1 MSEPEGFLTRWSRL
15 KRETAERTDV
25 ASEQQTPHERGETAE
40 ANEAISESPRQGH
53 IDARASA
60 PVSKSGDTEFNIPSV
75 DLSKLPPIESITAAT
90 DIRPF
95 LAPGIPLE
103 LSRAALRRAW
113 VADPNIRTFV
123 GIAEN
128 QWDFTAP
135 ESIPGFGPLKAIDD
149 VRRLVADVFGDIS
162 QTDDAKTAS
171 ASECAS
177 ESSVQ
182 PIEGQQESLPQATA
196 SEAPKASADECP
208 KLSDAKQT
216 LAGVH
221 VATASRDIVQH
232 SENDDATH
240 KDTLDHESVTT
251 LRPRRHG
258 GALPE

>member
-15 KRETAERTDV
+15 KRETAEQTDV
-25 ASEQQTPHERGETAE
+25 VSEQQTSREPGESAE
-40 ANEAISESPRQGH
+40 ANEAISESQRDGH
-53 IDARASA
+53 VDARASP
-60 PVSKSGDTEFNIPSV
+60 PVSQSGNAELDIPSV
-75 DLSKLPPIESITAAT
+75 DLSKLPPIETITAAT

-113 VADPNIRTFV
+113 VADPNIRNFV

-162 QTDDAKTAS
+162 KIDDANA
-171 ASECAS
+171 AS
-177 ESSVQ
+177 ESERASESFVQ
-182 PIEGQQESLPQATA
+182 PIEGQRESLTKATA
-196 SEAPKASADECP
+196 NGAPEASADECP
-208 KLSDAKQT
+208 ELSDANET
-216 LAGVH
+216 RAGAH
-221 VATASRDIVQH
+221 VTAANEDIVQH
-232 SENDDATH
+232 SENDDAAH
-240 KDTLDHESVTT
+240 KSAMDHEPVTA